1 MFKKSNIPNFLTMLR
16 IFLGL
21 VVIILLAILI
31 IFKKDVKSGGSF
43 NINPL
48 LLAAGIVFIAASVTD
63 FLDGYIAR
71 KYSYVSDFG
80 KFFDPI
86 ADKVLINATLIL
98 FIPLGLIPFWI
109 TLILI
114 LRDTVVDFIRM
125 ILSSKQIT
133 LSAGILGKLKTVFQM
148 VGLSILFFLAYFVNF
163 QGIETNEIETKD
175 IIIKQVILIPMYI
188 ATAFS
193 LISGVTYFIKAKPQ
207 LF

>member
-21 VVIILLAILI
+21 VVIILLSILI
-31 IFKKDVKSGGSF
+31 IFKKDVESRGSF
-43 NINPL
+43 KIDHF

-71 KYSYVSDFG
+71 KYSYVSEFG

-163 QGIETNEIETKD
+163 QGIETNDIETKD

-193 LISGVTYFIKAKPQ
+193 LISGVTYFIKAKSQ